1 MLIPQ
6 RAVQEMQNLY
16 SVAVVGS
23 DNKVAFKTVTMGPRL
38 GSLWVV
44 ESGLEG
50 NERVVVAG
58 LQRLREGMVVN
69 AKTAP
74 PSPEGSGEPEP
85 APAAGER

>member
-1 MLIPQ
+1 MKTD
-6 RAVQEMQNLY
+6 
-16 SVAVVGS
+16 VAIVGG
-23 DNKVAFKTVTMGPRL
+23 DNKVTFKTVTVGTRV

-44 ESGLEG
+44 EGGLEG

-69 AKTAP
+69 AKPAP

-85 APAAGER
+85 APAAAGER